1 MRFAKC
7 CLIGMLV
14 GGLLPSAGCSDT
26 DSTRAKEMTTAEEQ
40 EFKAQYDAS
49 REIEGKQPE

>member
-1 MRFAKC
+1 
-7 CLIGMLV
+7 MLV